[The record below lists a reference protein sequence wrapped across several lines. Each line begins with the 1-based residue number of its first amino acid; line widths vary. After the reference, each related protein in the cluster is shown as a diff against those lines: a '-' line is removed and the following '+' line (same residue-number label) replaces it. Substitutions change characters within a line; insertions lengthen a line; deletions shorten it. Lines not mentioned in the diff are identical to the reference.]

1 MIRSTAL
8 VAALVLLASASAL
21 GQFCVTTTFANNNGQ
36 AGNMFDIVA
45 TNPVLINDFDCNID
59 SGNWTV
65 QVYAVTG
72 GGSWSP
78 VSTTSSAWTLL
89 GSASVTS
96 AGVGNATNLGLSLG
110 YLIPAGTTQGF
121 YLTVTTGTGFNYTNA
136 PTAVGTVAASDANI
150 QVLVGSGKGSNFG
163 STFTPR
169 TWNGTV
175 CYTPGS
181 GIFASFTVDVTA
193 GPAPL
198 TANFTDTSFSSAA
211 GGASSWLW
219 SFGDGSISTA
229 QNPSHTYT
237 VAGTYDVSLVV
248 SDPTNGSDTH
258 IEANLMTI
266 TEPLLVLAT
275 SGGGVGDVQLSG
287 PPNPPGTSEGYLL
300 VTYNTTLPVGG
311 GGFFGI
317 LPDAFTFSIV
327 GYPAV
332 LGGVF
337 HYIAAP
343 NTFPNVPF
351 LAPAGTVQLPAGTT
365 VDAVL
370 VRIVG
375 NSLSATNVTRATF

>member
-1 MIRSTAL
+1 MTRSFAL
-8 VAALVLLASASAL
+8 VAALVLLVSAPAY

-72 GGSWSP
+72 GGSWNP
-78 VSTTSSAWTLL
+78 VSTNSSAWTLL
-89 GSASVTS
+89 GSASVSS

-110 YLIPAGTTQGF
+110 HLIPAGATQGF

-136 PTAVGTVAASDANI
+136 PTPVGTVAASDSNI
-150 QVLVGSGKGSNFG
+150 EILVGAGKAINFG
-163 STFTPR
+163 STYTPR

-175 CYTPGS
+175 CYTPGT
-181 GIFASFTVDVTA
+181 GIFASFDVDVTS

-211 GGASSWLW
+211 GGPTGWTW

-237 VAGTYDVSLVV
+237 VAGTYDVSLTVN
-248 SDPTNGSDTH
+248 DPINGSDTH
-258 IEANLMTI
+258 TEPALMTI
-266 TEPLLVLAT
+266 SEPLLVLVT

-287 PPNPPGTSEGYLL
+287 PPDPPGTSEGYLL
-300 VTYNTTLPVGG
+300 ATYNTALPVGN

-317 LPDAFTFSIV
+317 APDAFTFSIIN
-327 GYPAV
+327 YPAV

-343 NTFPNVPF
+343 TTFPNVPF
-351 LAPAGTVQLPAGTT
+351 LAPAGTVQLAAGTT
-365 VDAVL
+365 VDVVL

-375 NSLSATNVTRATF
+375 NSIVATNVSRATF